1 MDASAAPPATTPLK
15 TRIRRDSVALAG
27 ARIRYADYE
36 PADSEAP
43 PVVMIHGASA
53 SHLDLELALLPE
65 AARGRRA
72 LLFDRPGHGRS
83 TRPRGAHDPFIQAQ
97 FLREAAIALGAE
109 RPILLAHS
117 LGGAIALAWALEFGD
132 EISGLV
138 LLAPV
143 SHPWPGGIDWHHH
156 AAVAPVI
163 GPLFRR
169 TVAPIAGPRIAR
181 RYLKPPL
188 PANYFERAQ
197 LGNLFRAQTFKA
209 NSEDIYHLKPHVTR
223 MSRRYHEISAPM
235 RIIAGDRDV
244 TVCPLIHSHHLA
256 QEAPNARLKLLPGVG
271 HFLQHD
277 RPEEA
282 LTALDEVAAL
292 AASRPPAR

>member
-1 MDASAAPPATTPLK
+1 MDASAAPPAPTPVASQV
-15 TRIRRDSVALAG
+15 RRDFVALAN

-65 AARGRRA
+65 AARGRRV

-97 FLREAAIALGAE
+97 ILRDAASALGAE

-117 LGGAIALAWALEFGD
+117 LGGAIALAWALEFGE

-143 SHPWPGGIDWHHH
+143 SHPWPGGVDWHHH

-169 TVAPIAGPRIAR
+169 TIAPVAGPRIAR

-188 PANYFERAQ
+188 PANYFERAE
-197 LGNLFRAQTFKA
+197 LRNLFRPQTFKA
-209 NSEDIYHLKPHVTR
+209 NSEDIYNLKKHVTR

-244 TVCPLIHSHHLA
+244 TVCPMIHSHHLA
-256 QEAPNARLKLLPGVG
+256 REAANAKLTLLPGVG

-277 RPEEA
+277 RPKKA
-282 LTALDEVAAL
+282 LAALDEVAAL
-292 AASRPPAR
+292 AGARLEAR